1 MSSNPNDLISEIQS
15 TLRSMAEAGCRGFDP
30 KPESI
35 EILNSWGAQHDSLDA
50 VRNDLADCRRCP
62 LAASRNH
69 LVFGEGNP
77 RARLMFIG
85 EGPGYEEDR
94 KGAPFVGPAGDLLT
108 KIIQAMGLTRD
119 QVYIC
124 NVVKCRPPK
133 NRNPL
138 PEEIQA
144 CLPFLQRQIDCIRP
158 EFICTLG
165 SVAVQSLLQT
175 TEAITRLRGRFQNY
189 QNIPVM
195 PTFHPAYLLRN
206 PDKKRE
212 VWDDIQKLM
221 KEMGQKTEDGR

>member
-1 MSSNPNDLISEIQS
+1 MCSNSNDLISDIQS
-15 TLRSMAEAGCRGFDP
+15 TLRAMAEAGCRGFDP
-30 KPESI
+30 TPESI
-35 EILNSWGAQHDSLDA
+35 EILNSWDARSDSLNA
-50 VRNDLADCRRCP
+50 VLSDLTECRRCP
-62 LAASRNH
+62 LAESRNH

-77 RARLMFIG
+77 EARLVFVG

-94 KGAPFVGPAGDLLT
+94 NGTPFVGRAGELLT

-119 QVYIC
+119 QIYIC

-144 CLPFLQRQIDCIRP
+144 CLPFLERQIDCIRP

-165 SVAVQSLLQT
+165 AVAAQTLLR
-175 TEAITRLRGRFQNY
+175 TEGAITQLRGRFHTY
-189 QNIPVM
+189 KNISVM

-206 PDKKRE
+206 PEKKRE
-212 VWDDIQKLM
+212 VWGDVQKLM
-221 KEMGQKTEDGR
+221 KQMGLKLKDKI